1 MGLATNDCLRK
12 NRYGT
17 RDEALRVAVQR
28 TKAGAPKL
36 KVYGCT
42 LCGGFHLAKAKGR
55 RSRQ

>member
-12 NRYGT
+12 NRYDSREQAEG
-17 RDEALRVAVQR
+17 VAKQR
-28 TKAGAPKL
+28 MAVAHVKL
-36 KVYGCT
+36 KVYGCA